1 MIVIYFIAH
10 SEWILHRS
18 RADMVKL
25 LKSDFQIVSV
35 SPLNEY
41 VDEIKE
47 DYFESINW
55 GIDRTKLLDIK
66 GIVNLKNIIKNFNE
80 NDIIHI
86 FTIKSLYLF
95 ISATM
100 FFKKKFKVIVSITGL
115 GFLFAD
121 TLLAKMLRNIS
132 KPIIRLKINT
142 SVDILI
148 FQNKNNL
155 DQFVKYSNYKNN
167 SEISKNLRISSTF
180 YFNKLAN
187 ATRRSCFPSDNSN
200 RTS

>member
-25 LKSDFQIVSV
+25 LKSNFQIVSV

-80 NDIIHI
+80 NDIVHI

-95 ISATM
+95 I
-100 FFKKKFKVIVSITGL
+100 
-115 GFLFAD
+115 
-121 TLLAKMLRNIS
+121 
-132 KPIIRLKINT
+132 
-142 SVDILI
+142 
-148 FQNKNNL
+148 
-155 DQFVKYSNYKNN
+155 FVRQQK
-167 SEISKNLRISSTF
+167 
-180 YFNKLAN
+180 
-187 ATRRSCFPSDNSN
+187 
-200 RTS
+200 

>member
-18 RADMVKL
+18 RADMVKF
-25 LKSDFQIVSV
+25 LKSNYHIVSV

-47 DYFESINW
+47 DYYESINW
-55 GIDRTKLLDIK
+55 EIDRTKLLDIK

-80 NDIIHI
+80 NDIVHI

-95 ISATM
+95 IFATM

-121 TLLAKMLRNIS
+121 ET
-132 KPIIRLKINT
+132 
-142 SVDILI
+142 
-148 FQNKNNL
+148 
-155 DQFVKYSNYKNN
+155 
-167 SEISKNLRISSTF
+167 
-180 YFNKLAN
+180 
-187 ATRRSCFPSDNSN
+187 
-200 RTS
+200 